1 MSIYQARK
9 LLDLNWLLR
18 KSGLLPKEEAANVNR
33 VDEVADSTWF
43 ANRHARQRL
52 SREALAR
59 GPGSG
64 LPPSGPWTVIKGK
77 SVGVSPGFVAKDEL
91 GRRLFVKFDP
101 PDYPGMGTNADVIV
115 SRVLHAAG
123 YHVPEYYRVV
133 IDPNLLTLRP
143 DARIPGEYKVP
154 RPMTP
159 DDLDRILAAAPRDRE
174 GRIFGNV
181 SIGLPGIPKG
191 AFSFLGSRP
200 DDPNDTI
207 RHEDRRELRGL
218 RVITAWLNDT
228 DERRGNTLDMYVE
241 EEGRR
246 FLKHHLIDFSGALG
260 SANYERKQPYEGHEY
275 YFDPRT
281 VGGSLA
287 ALGLWVRPWERQ
299 KFTLFPEIGLFDAEL
314 FSPADWRAYYP
325 NPAFEK
331 MTARDGFWAAAI
343 VTAFTDDDIR
353 TLVRTGDFPTPG
365 AEDYLVKTLI
375 ERRDKIGR
383 HWFDVTRINPLDA
396 WRVDAAPDGRQELS
410 FRDLGIARGY
420 ADAAVTLYRYRVNGG
435 DRKTTPSPRI
445 PLPAATGRL
454 LLELQTSRDGG
465 RHWGRAV
472 TVTLEPA
479 DGQFTIDQVT
489 R

>member
-1 MSIYQARK
+1 MSIYQVRK
-9 LLDLNWLLR
+9 LLDGNWLLR
-18 KSGLLPKEEAANVNR
+18 KIGLLPKEEAANIDR
-33 VDEVADSTWF
+33 VGEVADSSWF

-52 SREALAR
+52 SPEALAR

-64 LPPSGPWTVIKGK
+64 IPPSGPWTVIKAKAIGL
-77 SVGVSPGFVAKDEL
+77 SPGFVATDEL

-101 PDYPGMGTNADVIV
+101 PDYPGMGTNADVIM
-115 SRVLHAAG
+115 SRLLHAAG
-123 YHVPEYYRVV
+123 YHVPEYYQVA
-133 IDPNLLTLRP
+133 IDPDLLTLRP
-143 DARIPGEYKVP
+143 EATIPGKYKVP
-154 RPMTP
+154 RPMTR

-174 GRIFGNV
+174 GRILGNV

-218 RVITAWLNDT
+218 RVIMAWFNNADA
-228 DERRGNTLDMYVE
+228 RHGNTLDTYIE

-260 SANYERKQPYEGHEY
+260 SANFRPKQPSEGHDY

-287 ALGLWVRPWERQ
+287 ALGLWVKPWERQ
-299 KFTLFPEIGLFDAEL
+299 KFTLFPEIGLFAAEP
-314 FSPADWRAYYP
+314 FTPVGWRGYYP

-331 MTARDGFWAAAI
+331 MTARDAFWAAAI

-353 TLVRTGDFPTPG
+353 ALVRTGYFPTPG
-365 AEDYLVKTLI
+365 AEDHLIRTLI
-375 ERRDKIGR
+375 ARRDTIGR
-383 HWFDVTRINPLDA
+383 YWFDVTRINPLDEMTVQA
-396 WRVDAAPDGRQELS
+396 LPDGRQELG
-410 FRDLGIARGY
+410 FRDLGVERGY
-420 ADAAVTLYRYRVNGG
+420 ADAAATLYRYRVEGG
-435 DRKTTPSPRI
+435 DFEMTPAPRI
-445 PLPAATGRL
+445 PLPAADRRL
-454 LLELQTSRDGG
+454 SLTIQTSRDGG
-465 RHWGRAV
+465 DHWGRAV
-472 TVTLEPA
+472 TVTLEP
-479 DGQFTIDQVT
+479 DNGGFSVYQIT